1 MRAALLAGKGA
12 ADTYELAFHAAAAME
27 VLSELCGT
35 PLFYYRH
42 GRIRTCMSC
51 LDLVCCDA
59 GR

>member
-27 VLSELCGT
+27 VLSELCST

-42 GRIRTCMSC
+42 GLEVHLCAILGFR
-51 LDLVCCDA
+51 LFPGDN
-59 GR
+59 